1 MYIAPLTEYWI
12 EWNGFSRIVVLQIE
26 GNEIKFLHDKT
37 SKIIT
42 MKLNKATA
50 LIELGSKKWAYELGG
65 FANPK
70 IVKSLEKNFAGKKG
84 LSTHNGAQKKLK
96 SIMNIVNSLD
106 ETLTEKKTISI
117 DTAQDM
123 RKAGYWIL
131 VTNNLKKVIAVD
143 KDEKNLMKLQS
154 KNRGKFKIFE
164 PLKTIK
170 ISPEQQREYDRIH
183 KLIWKNSK
191 FGG

>member
-1 MYIAPLTEYWI
+1 MI
-12 EWNGFSRIVVLQIE
+12 
-26 GNEIKFLHDKT
+26 
-37 SKIIT
+37 
-42 MKLNKATA
+42 
-50 LIELGSKKWAYELGG
+50 
-65 FANPK
+65 
-70 IVKSLEKNFAGKKG
+70 
-84 LSTHNGAQKKLK
+84 KLK
-96 SIMNIVNSLD
+96 DL
-106 ETLTEKKTISI
+106 LTEKKDVISI

-154 KNRGKFKIFE
+154 KNKGKFKIFE

-170 ISPEQQREYDRIH
+170 ISPEEQREYDRIH
-183 KLIWKNSK
+183 KLIWKNSR